1 MANNKQEI
9 LNRAK
14 DRFINDQVED
24 SFTEYK
30 FISNVLYDYFEKD
43 VAKMNT
49 QEFKEYLENEL
60 GYDEDLI
67 NSYFEDKC
75 DIEGYEVP
83 YTGGD
88 SALSPDETEK

>member
-1 MANNKQEI
+1 MAQTKQEI

-14 DRFINDQVED
+14 DRHIKDLVED
-24 SFTEYK
+24 SYAEYK

-49 QEFKEYLENEL
+49 EEFKEYLEIEL

-67 NSYFEDKC
+67 NSYFED
-75 DIEGYEVP
+75 
-83 YTGGD
+83 
-88 SALSPDETEK
+88 

>member
-1 MANNKQEI
+1 MDKTKQEI

-14 DRFINDQVED
+14 DRHINNQVED
-24 SFTEYK
+24 SFTESK

-67 NSYFEDKC
+67 NSYFED
-75 DIEGYEVP
+75 
-83 YTGGD
+83 
-88 SALSPDETEK
+88 

>member
-1 MANNKQEI
+1 MAPTKQEI

-14 DRFINDQVED
+14 DRHINNQVED
-24 SFTEYK
+24 SYAEYK

-49 QEFKEYLENEL
+49 EEFKEYLEIEL

-67 NSYFEDKC
+67 NSYFED
-75 DIEGYEVP
+75 
-83 YTGGD
+83 
-88 SALSPDETEK
+88 

>member
-1 MANNKQEI
+1 MAQTKQEI

-14 DRFINDQVED
+14 DRHINNLVED
-24 SFTEYK
+24 GSRWQYE

-49 QEFKEYLENEL
+49 EEFKEYLENEI

-67 NSYFEDKC
+67 NSYFED
-75 DIEGYEVP
+75 
-83 YTGGD
+83 
-88 SALSPDETEK
+88 

>member
-1 MANNKQEI
+1 MAQTKQEI

-14 DRFINDQVED
+14 DRHINNQVED
-24 SFTEYK
+24 SFMEYK

-49 QEFKEYLENEL
+49 EEFKEYLKIEL

-67 NSYFEDKC
+67 NRYVED
-75 DIEGYEVP
+75 
-83 YTGGD
+83 
-88 SALSPDETEK
+88 

>member
-24 SFTEYK
+24 SFTEHK
-30 FISNVLYDYFEKD
+30 FIANVLFDYFAKD

-49 QEFKEYLENEL
+49 KKFRTYLADEL
-60 GYDEDLI
+60 GYDQELI
-67 NSYFEDKC
+67 DMYFE
-75 DIEGYEVP
+75 E
-83 YTGGD
+83 
-88 SALSPDETEK
+88 

>member
-1 MANNKQEI
+1 MAQTKQEI

-14 DRFINDQVED
+14 DRHIKDQVED
-24 SFTEYK
+24 SYAEYK

-49 QEFKEYLENEL
+49 EEFKEYLEIEL

-67 NSYFEDKC
+67 NSYFED
-75 DIEGYEVP
+75 
-83 YTGGD
+83 
-88 SALSPDETEK
+88 

>member
-1 MANNKQEI
+1 MAKTKQEI

-14 DRFINDQVED
+14 DRHINDQVED

-43 VAKMNT
+43 VAKMDT
-49 QEFKEYLENEL
+49 QVFKKYLKNEL

-67 NSYFEDKC
+67 NSYFED
-75 DIEGYEVP
+75 
-83 YTGGD
+83 
-88 SALSPDETEK
+88 

>member
-1 MANNKQEI
+1 MAQTKQEI

-14 DRFINDQVED
+14 DRHINNQVEE
-24 SFTEYK
+24 SFMEYK

-49 QEFKEYLENEL
+49 QEFKEYLEIEL

-67 NSYFEDKC
+67 NSYFED
-75 DIEGYEVP
+75 
-83 YTGGD
+83 
-88 SALSPDETEK
+88 

>member
-1 MANNKQEI
+1 MAQTKQEI

-14 DRFINDQVED
+14 DRRINNLVED
-24 SFTEYK
+24 GSCWQYE

-49 QEFKEYLENEL
+49 EEFKEYLEIEL

-67 NSYFEDKC
+67 NSYFED
-75 DIEGYEVP
+75 
-83 YTGGD
+83 
-88 SALSPDETEK
+88 

>member
-1 MANNKQEI
+1 MAQTKQEI

-14 DRFINDQVED
+14 DRHIKDQVED
-24 SFTEYK
+24 SYAEYK

-49 QEFKEYLENEL
+49 QEFKEYLEIEL

-67 NSYFEDKC
+67 NSYFED
-75 DIEGYEVP
+75 
-83 YTGGD
+83 
-88 SALSPDETEK
+88 

>member
-1 MANNKQEI
+1 MAQTKQEI

-14 DRFINDQVED
+14 DRHINNQVEE
-24 SFTEYK
+24 SFMEYK

-60 GYDEDLI
+60 GYDEDFI
-67 NSYFEDKC
+67 NSYFED
-75 DIEGYEVP
+75 
-83 YTGGD
+83 
-88 SALSPDETEK
+88 

>member
-1 MANNKQEI
+1 MAQTKQEI

-14 DRFINDQVED
+14 DRHINNQVED
-24 SFTEYK
+24 SYAEYK

-49 QEFKEYLENEL
+49 EEFKEYLEIEL

-67 NSYFEDKC
+67 NSYFED
-75 DIEGYEVP
+75 
-83 YTGGD
+83 
-88 SALSPDETEK
+88 

>member
-1 MANNKQEI
+1 MAQTKQEI

-14 DRFINDQVED
+14 DRHINNLVED
-24 SFTEYK
+24 GSCWQYE

-49 QEFKEYLENEL
+49 EEFKEYLEIEL

-67 NSYFEDKC
+67 NSYFED
-75 DIEGYEVP
+75 
-83 YTGGD
+83 
-88 SALSPDETEK
+88 

>member
-1 MANNKQEI
+1 MAQTKQEI

-14 DRFINDQVED
+14 DRRINNLVED
-24 SFTEYK
+24 GSCWQYE

-49 QEFKEYLENEL
+49 QEFKEYLEIEL

-67 NSYFEDKC
+67 NSYFED
-75 DIEGYEVP
+75 
-83 YTGGD
+83 
-88 SALSPDETEK
+88 

>member
-1 MANNKQEI
+1 MDKTKQEI

-14 DRFINDQVED
+14 DRHINNQVED
-24 SFTEYK
+24 SFTESK

-49 QEFKEYLENEL
+49 QEFKEYLEIDL

-67 NSYFEDKC
+67 NSYFED
-75 DIEGYEVP
+75 
-83 YTGGD
+83 
-88 SALSPDETEK
+88 

>member
-1 MANNKQEI
+1 MDKTKQEI

-14 DRFINDQVED
+14 DRHINNQVED
-24 SFTEYK
+24 SFTESK

-60 GYDEDLI
+60 GYDEYLI
-67 NSYFEDKC
+67 NSYFED
-75 DIEGYEVP
+75 
-83 YTGGD
+83 
-88 SALSPDETEK
+88 

>member
-1 MANNKQEI
+1 MAKTKQEI

-14 DRFINDQVED
+14 DRHINNQVED
-24 SFTEYK
+24 SFMEYK

-49 QEFKEYLENEL
+49 EEFKEYLKIEL

-67 NSYFEDKC
+67 NSYFED
-75 DIEGYEVP
+75 
-83 YTGGD
+83 
-88 SALSPDETEK
+88 

>member
-1 MANNKQEI
+1 MAQTKQEI

-14 DRFINDQVED
+14 DRHINNQVED
-24 SFTEYK
+24 SYAEYK

-49 QEFKEYLENEL
+49 QEFKEYLEIEL

-67 NSYFEDKC
+67 NSYFED
-75 DIEGYEVP
+75 
-83 YTGGD
+83 
-88 SALSPDETEK
+88 

>member
-1 MANNKQEI
+1 MDKTKQEI

-14 DRFINDQVED
+14 DRHINNQVED
-24 SFTEYK
+24 SFAESK

-67 NSYFEDKC
+67 NSYFED
-75 DIEGYEVP
+75 
-83 YTGGD
+83 
-88 SALSPDETEK
+88 